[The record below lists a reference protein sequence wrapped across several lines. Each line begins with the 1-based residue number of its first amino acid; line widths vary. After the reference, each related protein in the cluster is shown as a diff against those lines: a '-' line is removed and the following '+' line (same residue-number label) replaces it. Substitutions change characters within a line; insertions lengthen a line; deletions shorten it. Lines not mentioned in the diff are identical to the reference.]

1 MIERLQHVIA
11 QLEQLSEEDQDRI
24 AAMIQEELD
33 ERAWDALVST
43 PESQR
48 FLAQLADEIRKED
61 AAGQT
66 EEVADSW

>member
-33 ERAWDALVST
+33 EWACDALVST

-48 FLAQLADEIRKED
+48 FLA
-61 AAGQT
+61 
-66 EEVADSW
+66 

>member
-1 MIERLQHVIA
+1 MTERLQHVIA
-11 QLEQLSEEDQDRI
+11 QLEQLPEEDQDRI
-24 AAMIQEELD
+24 AAIIQEELD

-48 FLAQLADEIRKED
+48 FLAQLADEVRKEE

-66 EEVADSW
+66 EEVTDSW

>member
-48 FLAQLADEIRKED
+48 FLAQLADQFRKEE
-61 AAGQT
+61 ATGQT